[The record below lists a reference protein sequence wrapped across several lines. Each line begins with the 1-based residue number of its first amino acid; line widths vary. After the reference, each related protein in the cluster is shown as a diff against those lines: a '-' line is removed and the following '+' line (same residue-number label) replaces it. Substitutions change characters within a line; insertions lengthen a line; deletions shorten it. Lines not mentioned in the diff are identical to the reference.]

1 MVRDLNLSRG
11 LSRLGAWCQ
20 RTGCEWLLLL
30 PMLLGSQPVHAAP
43 VLHPL
48 LMVSEEWGDY
58 TNADGTGLAWD
69 ILRKVFEPAGYKVSI
84 RTEPYTRA
92 VGLVQRGE
100 ADLWVGG
107 YKNETPSL
115 YPRWNLDTDHVYALG
130 LSSRP
135 SPDINL
141 LGQYKLAWVR
151 GYEYQHYLPSIRRY
165 TEVQRRAGILSMLDI
180 GRVDYYI
187 DALNEIQSL
196 LRDSPR
202 GSAYKVTHII
212 ELPLYVAFAD
222 SPKGRRLRD
231 VFDARMD
238 ELVPSGQ
245 LRALFAK
252 WQQPYPFEG
261 QGAVKG
267 Q

>member
-1 MVRDLNLSRG
+1 MVRDLN
-11 LSRLGAWCQ
+11 RLMSWMSVWCQ
-20 RTGCEWLLLL
+20 GTARTLLLLL
-30 PMLLGSQPVHAAP
+30 PIMLGAAPAHGAP

-48 LMVSEEWGDY
+48 LMVSEEWNDY

-69 ILRKVFEPAGYKVSI
+69 LLRKVFEPAGYKVSI

-92 VGLVQRGE
+92 AGLVQRGE
-100 ADLWVGG
+100 ADLWVGS
-107 YKNETPSL
+107 YKDETQSL

-141 LGQYKLAWVR
+141 LGQYRLAWVR
-151 GYEYQHYLPSIRRY
+151 GYEYQNYLPSIKRY

-202 GSAYKVTHII
+202 QSAYKVTHII

-245 LRALFAK
+245 LRPLFAK
-252 WQQPYPFEG
+252 WEQPYPFEV
-261 QGAVKG
+261 QSAAKG